1 MGTMFPRR
9 WKFPQRL
16 RSLSWE
22 GAPVRRIPATAP
34 RSGKS
39 TIAAWASDDA
49 VQAAAH
55 TWDNPTLEIL
65 LFGQL
70 SRTPRP
76 GLETH
81 PLPGLEPSQAG
92 VAPPLMGRSGG
103 LFPSQ
108 CVTQVVP
115 NMEKLSHMATETV
128 QALFPFRLGRRTYAE
143 EFCARTEERE
153 KHEGCFG

>member
-1 MGTMFPRR
+1 LEISPAPEISRLGRR
-9 WKFPQRL
+9 TCAEDPFDRTKER
-16 RSLSWE
+16 E
-22 GAPVRRIPATAP
+22 
-34 RSGKS
+34 KHN
-39 TIAAWASDDA
+39 AAWASDYA

-55 TWDNPTLEIL
+55 TWDNQTLEIL
-65 LFGQL
+65 LSRQL

-92 VAPPLMGRSGG
+92 VAPPLMGRNGG

-128 QALFPFRLGRRTYAE
+128 QALFPFRLGRRTYEE